1 MSTAK
6 KLELLSVEDYLAGEL
21 ISPIKHEY
29 LAGIVYAMAGASK
42 RHNRIAGNIFA
53 KLDLRLEDK
62 PCQPCNTDTKVRIRS
77 RKRTRFYYTDA
88 MVVCD
93 SNADDESYQDNPVV
107 IFEVLSRRTRR
118 IDEGE
123 KKDAYLTIPSLKVY
137 VLVEQ
142 EIARVVAHRRSLSGF
157 LAEVF
162 EGLDATLPLPELG
175 IELPLAE
182 IYRGVSFHPEPDET
196 DAET

>member
-21 ISPIKHEY
+21 GSPVKHEY
-29 LAGIVYAMAGASK
+29 LSGVVYAMAGASN
-42 RHNRIAGNIFA
+42 RHNRIAKNTLS
-53 KLDLRLEDK
+53 KLDLRLEGK
-62 PCQPCNTDTKVRIRS
+62 PCQPCNSDTKIRIRS
-77 RKRTRFYYTDA
+77 RQRTWFYYSDVS
-88 MVVCD
+88 VVCD
-93 SNADDESYQDNPVV
+93 PNADDEVYQDRPVV

-123 KKDAYLTIPSLKVY
+123 KKDAYLTIPSLMVY

-142 EIARVVAHRRSLSGF
+142 EIPRVVAHRRTSSGF
-157 LAEVF
+157 EAEVF
-162 EGLDATLPLPELG
+162 EGLDTVLPLPEID

-182 IYRGVSFHPEPDET
+182 IYRSVAFHPEPEE
-196 DAET
+196 AE